1 MPCFLVKKVLCV
13 DKKSSFKTESWD
25 APEGFWQRQDRA
37 GFIYLDMQTIFIS
50 GTVWYKNSSSSLSAR
65 ASSTNNCLLPILF
78 SKENSGGCYNN
89 FYLLCWFISPCGPS
103 CPFCFSFLSFCTSF
117 HTTSSHVQHVGISR
131 LWLLCQQPDFH
142 ISCRCL
148 WEHLS
153 DDESTLSNLPLK
165 SEAINVGSTYSFL
178 SNIFLFLDSI
188 NNLRIIFYDS
198 GAAIQ

>member
-1 MPCFLVKKVLCV
+1 MHLKDFGKGRAGQGSSIWTCRP
-13 DKKSSFKTESWD
+13 SSFLGLYD
-25 APEGFWQRQDRA
+25 IRIPAPVYQPEHLLQITVFCQSSFQKKILEA
-37 GFIYLDMQTIFIS
+37 AITIFIF
-50 GTVWYKNSSSSLSAR
+50 SAG
-65 ASSTNNCLLPILF
+65 LLVPVV
-78 SKENSGGCYNN
+78 
-89 FYLLCWFISPCGPS
+89 LLVHFA
-103 CPFCFSFLSFCTSF
+103 FLSFCTSF